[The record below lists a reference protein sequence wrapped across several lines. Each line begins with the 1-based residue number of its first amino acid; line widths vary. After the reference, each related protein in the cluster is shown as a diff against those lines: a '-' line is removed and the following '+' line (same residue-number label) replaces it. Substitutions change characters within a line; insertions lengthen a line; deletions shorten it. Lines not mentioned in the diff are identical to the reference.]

1 MSAVVHFPRIPT
13 TIAERTGGEDT
24 VVKAVKRMLILGLG
38 TCVPFLLYG
47 ASGAGPTVSLIKVYR
62 TAECLKPPSAVWSPA
77 GVGTALKASD
87 SLRTSNNSYADMQL
101 DPPNRFRLK
110 ENSLLKI
117 ERLSSESKDPDGS
130 LVKLTDL
137 GLLKGDIIA
146 RLDKLPVGTRLNLRS
161 PVAVAAVRG
170 TAFSLGTEDV
180 AGATCVAV
188 SRGTVNVTAVGEP
201 EKYVNVNP
209 DCSTTVAPWA
219 TALLRAKGTG
229 LPPKELLIK
238 RLDDPKV
245 PLKDAKELLERLKN
259 PKPSLSNIVL
269 GAEAKVVAP
278 EGIGSD
284 QESERWATAEARY
297 LAQKQIIEKLETIRL
312 SGDETVGDVMN
323 KDPKICEELLG
334 GTGAATVIKAEYDK
348 KERCATLRLEYPLE
362 KVRKIIDRD
371 ITLAWKNVT
380 PISLTEYAGAF
391 GAFIRAATERA
402 ATVDAYRRLAEK
414 IYGTVVTSSTTLKNF
429 AVKNDQ
435 VDVAVKG
442 VVQGAEEVSK
452 TYYSDGSIDVVLQ
465 ISGAAVRGAVTPV
478 TGDVLGKHYMS
489 SPSAIGADEFI
500 GLLALEGM

>member
-1 MSAVVHFPRIPT
+1 
-13 TIAERTGGEDT
+13 
-24 VVKAVKRMLILGLG
+24 
-38 TCVPFLLYG
+38 
-47 ASGAGPTVSLIKVYR
+47 
-62 TAECLKPPSAVWSPA
+62 
-77 GVGTALKASD
+77 VGTALKASD
-87 SLRTSNNSYADMQL
+87 SLKTSNNSYADIQL

-117 ERLSSESKDPDGS
+117 ERLASRSKEPDGS

-137 GLLKGDIIA
+137 GLLRGDIIA
-146 RLDKLPVGTRLNLRS
+146 KLDKLPADTRLSLKS

-170 TAFSLGTEDV
+170 TAFSLGSDDKT
-180 AGATCVAV
+180 GATRVAV
-188 SRGTVNVTAVGEP
+188 KSGTVNVVAIGEP
-201 EKYVNVNP
+201 KKYVNVNP

-269 GAEAKVVAP
+269 GAEAKVIAP
-278 EGIGSD
+278 REIGD
-284 QESERWATAEARY
+284 PKEAKRWAMLEARY
-297 LAQKQIIEKLETIRL
+297 LAQKRIIEKLETIRL
-312 SGDETVGDVMN
+312 SSDATVGDVMN
-323 KDPKICEELLG
+323 KDPKICEALLDS
-334 GTGAATVIKAEYDK
+334 TGAAAVIKSEYDK
-348 KERCATLRLEYPLE
+348 KNRTATVRLEYPLE
-362 KVRKIIDRD
+362 KARKIINRD
-371 ITLAWKNVT
+371 ITLVWNNVT
-380 PISLTEYAGAF
+380 PISLTEYAGTF
-391 GAFIRAATERA
+391 GAFIRATTERA

-414 IYGTVVTSSTTLKNF
+414 IYGTVVSSSTTLKNL

-465 ISGAAVRGAVTPV
+465 ISGASVRGAVTPI
-478 TGDVLGKHYMS
+478 TGDVLGKNYMA
-489 SPSAIGADEFI
+489 SPSAISADEFI
-500 GLLALEGM
+500 GLLALQEM

>member
-1 MSAVVHFPRIPT
+1 MLWYTFPGSRQRSPK
-13 TIAERTGGEDT
+13 EDI
-24 VVKAVKRMLILGLG
+24 VVKAMRLTLVLGLV
-38 TCVPFLLYG
+38 TCIPFLLYG
-47 ASGAGPTVSLIKVYR
+47 ASGTAPAVSLVKVYR
-62 TAECLKPPSAVWSPA
+62 TAECLKPPSTTWSPA

-117 ERLSSESKDPDGS
+117 ERLSSESRDTDGS
-130 LVKLTDL
+130 LVRLTDL

-146 RLDKLPVGTRLNLRS
+146 KLDKLPVGTRLSLKS

-170 TAFSLGTEDV
+170 TAFSLGAEETT
-180 AGATCVAV
+180 GATRVAV
-188 SRGTVNVTAVGEP
+188 KSGAVNVMAVGEA
-201 EKYVNVNP
+201 EKYVNVSP
-209 DCSTTVAPWA
+209 ECSTTVAPWA
-219 TALLRAKGTG
+219 AALLRAKGTG

-259 PKPSLSNIVL
+259 PKPTLSNIIL
-269 GAEAKVVAP
+269 GAEARVVAS
-278 EGIGSD
+278 EGIGD
-284 QESERWATAEARY
+284 AKEAERWAVLEARY
-297 LAQKQIIEKLETIRL
+297 RAQKEIIEKLETIRL
-312 SGDETVGDVMN
+312 SGEETVGDVMN
-323 KDPKICEELLG
+323 KDPKICEALLG
-334 GTGAATVIKAEYDK
+334 STSAASVIKSEYDK
-348 KERCATLRLEYPLE
+348 KERCAAVRLEYPLE
-362 KVRKIIDRD
+362 KARKILNRD
-371 ITLAWKNVT
+371 ITLVWTSVT
-380 PISLTEYAGAF
+380 PITLTEYAATF

-414 IYGTVVTSSTTLKNF
+414 IYGTVVTSSTTLKNL

-465 ISGAAVRGAVTPV
+465 ISGAALRGAVTPV
-478 TGDVLGKHYMS
+478 TGDVLGKHYMA
-489 SPSAIGADEFI
+489 SPAAISADDFI

>member
-1 MSAVVHFPRIPT
+1 
-13 TIAERTGGEDT
+13 
-24 VVKAVKRMLILGLG
+24 VKAAKLTLIVGLV
-38 TCVPFLLYG
+38 TFIPFLLYG
-47 ASGAGPTVSLIKVYR
+47 ASEKGPTVSLVKVYR
-62 TAECLKPPSAVWSPA
+62 KAECLKPPSTKWSPA

-87 SLRTSNNSYADMQL
+87 SLKTSNNSYADMQL

-117 ERLSSESKDPDGS
+117 ERLASRSKDPDGS

-146 RLDKLPVGTRLNLRS
+146 KLDKLPVDTRLSLRS

-170 TAFSLGTEDV
+170 TAFSLGADEKT
-180 AGATCVAV
+180 GATRVAV
-188 SRGTVNVTAVGEP
+188 KSGTVNVMAVGEP

-209 DCSTTVAPWA
+209 ERSTVVAPWA

-238 RLDDPKV
+238 RLGDPKV

-269 GAEAKVVAP
+269 SAEAKIVAP
-278 EGIGSD
+278 KEIGNP
-284 QESERWATAEARY
+284 QEAERWATSEARY

-312 SGDETVGDVMN
+312 SFDATVGDVMN
-323 KDPKICEELLG
+323 KDPKICKALLDS
-334 GTGAATVIKAEYDK
+334 TGAAAIKTEYDK
-348 KERCATLRLEYPLE
+348 KKRCAKAKIEYPLE
-362 KVRKIIDRD
+362 RVRKIINRD
-371 ITLAWKNVT
+371 IALAWKNVT

-414 IYGTVVTSSTTLKNF
+414 IYGTVVTSSTTLKDF
-429 AVKNDQ
+429 AVKNDR
-435 VDVAVKG
+435 VEIAVKG

-478 TGDVLGKHYMS
+478 TGDVLGKHYMA
-489 SPSAIGADEFI
+489 SPSAISANEFI
-500 GLLALEGM
+500 TLLALGEM